1 MSDVLRSVIRTLSDS
16 ALYIHET
23 LHSRSSST
31 TSNRG
36 VARRSKKVN
45 LAEKPDGSK
54 YLSKLPVEIISQ
66 ILIYL
71 LNDECDLRELLL
83 LNKRY
88 DLYFN
93 ARWNKCTT
101 QFLWRNVNIGNN
113 SKWQQLLS
121 TLSSMNAYNY
131 FSCIRDIY
139 IHNVTIDYSH
149 FFDLTK
155 QLVSVKLLSIE
166 NMKSIA
172 PSRGL
177 ISLSKN
183 MATMI
188 CLKEVN
194 IYNSSRC
201 IWTAMILIFQRSPFI
216 QKISISGCDFNE
228 GDLCS
233 VVSFC
238 PNLIEFNLEIPAEFH
253 SLIGGDVMIS
263 SLTRHCNK
271 VQCISL
277 EGLVSIS
284 DDGLVAIVRILGPK
298 LKKFQLKTCNYLTEN
313 GLSKIADCRELKKLT
328 LSNIPSLND
337 HILRIIVNRIS
348 KTLEFLQLESVPI
361 SDHGI
366 QHIANNGTSLKQLRL
381 YDLHLLTDISFLGKT
396 ESRGLS
402 KLKQLI
408 LHGSPAL
415 SNPKGVEQFGAVLL
429 ERLELVGCISVDENL
444 MNVMI
449 IHFSKLKRFI
459 YSGPHASREFQT
471 VNL

>member
-1 MSDVLRSVIRTLSDS
+1 M
-16 ALYIHET
+16 
-23 LHSRSSST
+23 
-31 TSNRG
+31 
-36 VARRSKKVN
+36 N

-54 YLSKLPVEIISQ
+54 YLSKLPVEIILQ
-66 ILIYL
+66 ILTYL

-101 QFLWRNVNIGNN
+101 QFLWRNVNISNN
-113 SKWQQLLS
+113 SKWNQLLF
-121 TLSSMNAYNY
+121 TLSSKNAYHY
-131 FSCIRDIY
+131 FSFIRDIY
-139 IHNVTIDYSH
+139 IHDVTIEYSH

-172 PSRGL
+172 PSKGL
-177 ISLSKN
+177 ISLSRN

-201 IWTAMILIFQRSPFI
+201 ILAAMILIFQRSPFI
-216 QKISISGCDFNE
+216 QKITISGCDFNE

-233 VVSFC
+233 VISFC
-238 PNLIEFNLEIPAEFH
+238 PNLIEFNLEIPTEFR

-263 SLTRHCNK
+263 CLTRQCNK
-271 VQCISL
+271 VQYISL
-277 EGLVSIS
+277 EGLGLIS
-284 DDGLVAIVRILGPK
+284 DDGLAAIIRIFGPK
-298 LKKFQLKTCNYLTEN
+298 LKKLQLKTCNDLTEN
-313 GLSKIADCRELKKLT
+313 GLCRIAECRELKKLT

-337 HILRIIVNRIS
+337 HIIRMIVSRIS
-348 KTLEFLQLESVPI
+348 KTLEFLQLESVPV
-361 SDHGI
+361 SDQGI
-366 QHIANNGTSLKQLRL
+366 LSIANNGISLKQLRL

-396 ESRGLS
+396 ESLGLS

-415 SNPKGVEQFGAVLL
+415 SNPKGIEQFGAVLL
-429 ERLELVGCISVDENL
+429 ERLELVGCISIDEKL
-444 MNVMI
+444 LNVMI

-459 YSGPHASREFQT
+459 YSGPYASPEFQK
-471 VNL
+471 VNHN